1 MYCKKILCKD
11 FRNIEAC
18 EVDFCSGVNVLYGNN
33 AQGKT
38 NLLEAVCM
46 FSLGKSFRGVKDTEF
61 IRFDCPNT
69 QLGMTFEN
77 SVREQNIFLQ
87 FSRNHQRRIE
97 QNGVK
102 IDRMSEIIGQFRAV
116 LFFPEHLN
124 IIKEG
129 PAMRRNYLDVAIS
142 QLRPMYL
149 KSLQR
154 YNHILAQRNKL
165 IKNAE
170 DDRASFDAT
179 VEFWS
184 HQLAAEAAF
193 ITQARVGYL
202 KLCEAELKN
211 CFEEMTG
218 SRETPSLTYVFSF
231 KGAADS
237 IGDKQKLAEAY
248 FSQLMSNHDREIGAG
263 ATLWGIHKDDID
275 IFLNGKS
282 ARLYASQGQQ
292 RSLSL
297 GLKLAESAISRED
310 TGEEPVL
317 LLDDV
322 FSELDPSRREYLTER
337 MKRGQV
343 IMTTCGDLNTVET
356 AARIIHV
363 ENGNYAPAESCS

>member
-1 MYCKKILCKD
+1 MQCKTILCED

-18 EVDFCSGVNVLYGNN
+18 QVDFSDGVNVLYGEN

-38 NLLEAVCM
+38 NLLEAICM

-61 IRFDCPNT
+61 IRFDRPT
-69 QLGMTFEN
+69 ARLGMTFEN
-77 SVREQNIFLQ
+77 SVREQNIFMQ
-87 FSRNHQRRIE
+87 FSRNHQKKIE

-102 IDRMSEIIGQFRAV
+102 ITRMSEIIGQFRAV

-129 PAMRRNYLDVAIS
+129 PSMRRNYLDVAIS
-142 QLRPMYL
+142 QLRPLYL

-154 YNHILAQRNKL
+154 YNHILVQRNKL
-165 IKNAE
+165 IKAAE
-170 DDRASFDAT
+170 DDRKNFDST

-184 HQLAAEAAF
+184 YQLAVEAAY
-193 ITQARVGYL
+193 ITQARIKYL
-202 KLCEAELKN
+202 GLCEKELQN
-211 CFEEMTG
+211 CFTEMTG
-218 SRETPSLTYVFSF
+218 TREIPSLSYVYAF
-231 KGAADS
+231 KGAENF
-237 IGDKQKLAEAY
+237 IGDRKRLAEEY
-248 FSQLMSNHDREIGAG
+248 FKQLMSFHDREIGAG
-263 ATLWGIHKDDID
+263 ATLWGTHKDDID
-275 IFLNGKS
+275 IFLNEKS

-297 GLKLAESAISRED
+297 GLKLSESAISKDD

-322 FSELDPSRREYLTER
+322 FSELDSSRREYLTER

-343 IMTTCGDLNTVET
+343 IMTTCGDLNTVDT
-356 AARIIHV
+356 AARIIRT
-363 ENGNYAPAESCS
+363 ENGTFTPVEA